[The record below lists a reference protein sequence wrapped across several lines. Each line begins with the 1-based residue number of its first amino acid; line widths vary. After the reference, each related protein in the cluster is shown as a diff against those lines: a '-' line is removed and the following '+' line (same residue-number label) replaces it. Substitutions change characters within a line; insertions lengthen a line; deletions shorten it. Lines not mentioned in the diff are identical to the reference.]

1 MKNEIVLN
9 QFHLTQNMDDP
20 MADGCRASRF
30 IRCTPQRQLGLI
42 MPSAGPEGWTD
53 GVSPFTNNVASAF
66 LPWKF
71 NNGYYFLTNDTVYKG
86 DQDFQTATLLHTRVP
101 AAGSK
106 DVYNVIAFGAY
117 IYYAMEKRLGRLDP
131 ATNTFNDNFATFT
144 NGVSSIYHPMRI
156 VNDTLYIGDDDLVAQ
171 VDSTGIFTANALDIE
186 PGFSVTAL
194 YEWDNQL
201 LVAAASELVSS
212 TSTGRKAS
220 YSKVYRWNTWSVSWD
235 TATIV
240 PEDIIHGFIVSGGG
254 LYMLT
259 QADKIKFYR
268 YNEPYADMVMEMP
281 IGDMDTAN
289 NRYAKIFPM
298 AFHDYGGSTYFG
310 IGNEIASTTSYESGI
325 YTFKA
330 KKAGYPPTVQLE
342 YQYRGYAV
350 NNWVDYYCIQS
361 LEGIGLFWSYYQTDN
376 PLEDAS
382 GTDYVALGGNSIPAV
397 SSYIVDTGYITVDRA
412 NRKQFRIAVDM
423 GYWTSGTTCGV
434 YALLDGPSGAG
445 QSITMLR
452 DEERRMF
459 ISDLI
464 TDECSFIKLQVTISD
479 SSVGQMN
486 DCIQSIRL
494 IFA

>member
-42 MPSAGPEGWTD
+42 MPSTGPAGWTD
-53 GVSPFTNNVASAF
+53 GVSPFTTNIASAF
-66 LPWKF
+66 LPWTF
-71 NNGYYFLTNDTVYKG
+71 DAGYYFLLNDTVYEG
-86 DQDFQTATLLHTRVP
+86 DQDNQTATLLHTRTP
-101 AAGSK
+101 AAGAK
-106 DVYNVIAFGAY
+106 DVYNVISFGAY

-171 VDSTGIFTANALDIE
+171 VDSAGIFTANALDIE

-194 YEWDNQL
+194 YEWNNQL
-201 LVAAASELVSS
+201 LIAAAAETNG
-212 TSTGRKAS
+212 TSFNERKAS
-220 YSKVYRWNTWSVSWD
+220 YSKIYRWNTWSVSWD

-240 PEDIIHGFIVSGGG
+240 PEELVAGFIVSGGG

-259 QADKIKFYR
+259 KSDKVRFYR

-281 IGDMDTAN
+281 IGDMDTSN
-289 NRYAKIFPM
+289 NRYATVFPM
-298 AFHDYGGSTYFG
+298 AFHDYQGTTYFA
-310 IGNEIASTTSYESGI
+310 IGNEAAVTTSYESGI

-330 KKAGYPPTVQLE
+330 KKSGYPPTVQLE
-342 YQYRGYAV
+342 YQYRGYET
-350 NNWVDYYCIQS
+350 NNWVDYYCLGS
-361 LEGIGLFWSYYQTDN
+361 LENVGLFWSYHQTEN
-376 PLEDAS
+376 PGEDAA
-382 GTDYVALGGNSIPAV
+382 GTDYVSTGNSNSAV

-423 GYWTSGTTCGV
+423 GYWTSGTTCAVG
-434 YALLDGPSGAG
+434 ALLDGPSGST
-445 QSITMLR
+445 QNITMLR

-459 ISDLI
+459 VSDLI
-464 TDECSFIKLQVTISD
+464 TDECNFIKLQVTISD

-494 IFA
+494 LFS